1 MDMFKVLIVEDEQD
15 IRVLMKTYLASKGYD
30 VVEARNGLEALLV
43 LKEMKVDLILCDVM
57 MPLLDG
63 FNFLRELRKTS
74 VIPLIFLTARG
85 DSMDK
90 ILGLGLGA
98 DDYLV
103 KPVEMEELSARVD
116 AKLRRMHVYGVTA
129 ESNQQAVLKNGNLLF
144 DLNSYTVTLNQ
155 KPIELTAKELKLLQ
169 LFMMNID
176 KVFTKK
182 QLYKSVWDEDYLYD
196 DNTIMV
202 TLSRLRGKIECAG
215 ECYIHTIRGI
225 GYKMLEV

>member
-1 MDMFKVLIVEDEQD
+1 MFKVLIVEDEQD

-30 VVEARNGLEALLV
+30 VVEARNGFEALLV

-85 DSMDK
+85 D
-90 ILGLGLGA
+90 
-98 DDYLV
+98 
-103 KPVEMEELSARVD
+103 

-129 ESNQQAVLKNGNLLF
+129 ESNQQAVLTNGNLRF

-169 LFMMNID
+169 LFMSNID

-202 TLSRLRGKIECAG
+202 TLSRLRGKIECSG